1 MGKTSRKALSI
12 NDIALPTFPP
22 RDFRLSKH
30 SVYQDDKW
38 ALSDDSN
45 VRLKGHSE
53 AKLSV
58 DWSTY
63 RFDRET
69 HESSLNNVIAKS
81 HLDARVSDGIVEDIR
96 LLTFVQLEM
105 PSVFGKRGLQ
115 IQRSKPPT
123 VVSMAR
129 ALVVLFSVVDTVRAE
144 RVTAVA
150 ASLPYT
156 PLQSVSEIS
165 FQDLESA
172 LKKYPFVDGR
182 LLERALRAFASPVLR
197 GKFSGA
203 SVQWTE
209 GDIGNLTFPK
219 PTPRDSESVMPDAMF
234 RMLSN
239 TASKDVACFLSALQ
253 LHRYDQTVP
262 VQLSGLL
269 PREIILAEAWED
281 YVAIRNDD
289 RDYTAKLG
297 RKSARTANRRKDFT
311 REHGISNDD
320 FFTYISDLQRGCMML
335 IGLYTGGRFS
345 DFTSFVAGCIEEVH
359 GMPMLVGTMAK
370 HRPLNAPV
378 GEDIWPAIPIL
389 RDAVTCLEEISRVTF
404 NPYLVSST
412 YTVAIGEKPQPLSIS
427 GFRNGL
433 TLYLQSAD
441 ADNRWSD
448 WVISP
453 HQLRHTLAHKLAQA
467 DVGIV
472 YISYQLKHLYTALA
486 GLPADVTLGYGNI
499 GEQKLARAMA
509 VKDLSREAANALFN
523 PDSPIAGGGAKEFRQ
538 RRKVYF
544 DGRVA
549 EGWTQDEIID
559 QLAACGS
566 PFVNVGPGY
575 CGGVREE
582 ELADGTKRP
591 PPCIGNLQC
600 NTGDCDNAVV
610 TQIHLSQWKDIV
622 VKNKELASDPR
633 LAHAADNFKAAITTG
648 ERVLRDLGVN
658 SATL

>member
-1 MGKTSRKALSI
+1 MGKIKEKALSVD
-12 NDIALPTFPP
+12 DIALPNFPP
-22 RDFRLSKH
+22 QDYRVSKH
-30 SVYQDDKW
+30 SVYSDGIWD
-38 ALSDDSN
+38 LSDDSAA
-45 VRLKGHSE
+45 RLRGHSK
-53 AKLSV
+53 AKLSI
-58 DWSTY
+58 DWLLY
-63 RFDRET
+63 RFDREADG
-69 HESSLNNVIAKS
+69 SSLTDVIVKS
-81 HLDARVSDGIVEDIR
+81 HLSARLSDGIIEDVR
-96 LLTFVQLEM
+96 LLCFVQLEI
-105 PSVFGKRGLQ
+105 PSVFNNRGPN
-115 IQRSKPPT
+115 IKRSKPPT

-129 ALVVLFSVVDTVRAE
+129 ALMVLFSVVDKVRAE
-144 RVTAVA
+144 RISSVA
-150 ASLPYT
+150 PGLPYI
-156 PLQSVSEIS
+156 PLQSVTEIN

-172 LKKYPFVDGR
+172 LTEYPFADGKLIYR
-182 LLERALRAFASPVLR
+182 SLRAFASLALR

-203 SVQWTE
+203 TVQWTE
-209 GDIGNLTFPK
+209 GDLNNLTFPK
-219 PTPRDSESVMPDAMF
+219 PNRRDSESVMPDALF
-234 RMLSN
+234 RILSN
-239 TASKDVACFLSALQ
+239 TASKDVACFLNALQ
-253 LHRYDQTVP
+253 LHRYDKTVP

-269 PREIILAEAWED
+269 PQEINLADAWEE

-289 RDYTAKLG
+289 RVYREELG
-297 RKSARTANRRKDFT
+297 RKSTRATKQRKEFT
-311 REHGISNDD
+311 QQHGILTED
-320 FFTYISDLQRGCMML
+320 FFHYISNVQRACMML

-359 GMPMLVGTMAK
+359 GMPMLVGTTSK

-378 GEDIWPAIPIL
+378 GDDIWPAIPIL
-389 RDAVTCLEEISRVTF
+389 RDAVTCLQELSRVTF

-412 YTVAIGEKPQPLSIS
+412 FTVAVGEEPQPLSLS

-433 TLYLQSAD
+433 NLYRQAVD
-441 ADNRWSD
+441 VDGRWRD
-448 WVISP
+448 WVINP

-486 GLPADVTLGYGNI
+486 SMPADVTLSYGNI
-499 GEQKLARAMA
+499 GEQKLTRAMA
-509 VKDLSREAANALFN
+509 VSDLSREAANALFN

-538 RRKVYF
+538 RRKVFF

-582 ELADGTKRP
+582 ELADGKKRP

-610 TQIHLSQWKDIV
+610 TQIHVAQWKDIV
-622 VKNKELASDPR
+622 VKNKELALDPR
-633 LAHAADNFKAAITTG
+633 LAHAADNFKAAISTG
-648 ERVLRDLGVN
+648 ERVLRDLGIN
-658 SATL
+658 PAKL

>member
-1 MGKTSRKALSI
+1 MGKTSKQALSI
-12 NDIALPTFPP
+12 DEIARPTFPP
-22 RDFRLSKH
+22 RDFRLSEH
-30 SVYQDDKW
+30 SVYMDDKW
-38 ALSDDSN
+38 DLGDNSN
-45 VRLKGHSE
+45 VRLKGHNP

-58 DWSTY
+58 DWSVY

-69 HESSLNNVIAKS
+69 HGSSLNSVIAKS
-81 HLDARVSDGIVEDIR
+81 HLDARVSDGIIEDVR
-96 LLTFVQLEM
+96 LLSFVQLEM
-105 PSVFGKRGLQ
+105 PYVFSRRG
-115 IQRSKPPT
+115 IRIERSRPST
-123 VVSMAR
+123 VVTMAR
-129 ALVVLFSVVDTVRAE
+129 ALVVLFSVVDTVRAA
-144 RVTAVA
+144 RIAAVA
-150 ASLPYT
+150 ADLPYT
-156 PLQSVSEIS
+156 PLQSVCEITLE
-165 FQDLESA
+165 DLESA
-172 LKKYPFVDGR
+172 LKKYPFVDGT
-182 LLERALRAFASPVLR
+182 LLHKALRTFASPVLW

-209 GDIGNLTFPK
+209 GDICNLTFPS
-219 PTPRDSESVMPDAMF
+219 PTPRLSESVMPDAMF

-239 TASKDVACFLSALQ
+239 TASKEVACFLYAMQ

-262 VQLSGLL
+262 VQLPAMF
-269 PREIILAEAWED
+269 PREIISTEAWEE

-289 RDYTAKLG
+289 REYTAKLG
-297 RKSARTANRRKDFT
+297 RKSSRAREQRKEFARR
-311 REHGISNDD
+311 HGISVSN
-320 FFTYISDLQRGCMML
+320 FFVYITNLQRACITL

-345 DFTSFVAGCIEEVH
+345 DFTSFFQGCIEEVY
-359 GMPMLVGTMAK
+359 GMPMLLGTVSK
-370 HRPLNAPV
+370 HRPLNAPIGDDV
-378 GEDIWPAIPIL
+378 WPAIPIL
-389 RDAVTCLEEISRVTF
+389 RDAVTCLEQISRVTF

-412 YTVAIGEKPQPLSIS
+412 FTVGIGEEPQPLSLN
-427 GFRNGL
+427 GFRKSLNI
-433 TLYLQSAD
+433 YLRTCD
-441 ADNRWSD
+441 VEKRWPD
-448 WVISP
+448 FVINP

-523 PDSPIAGGGAKEFRQ
+523 PESPIAGGGAEEFRQ

-549 EGWTQDEIID
+549 EGWTQEEIID

-582 ELADGTKRP
+582 ALADGTKRP

-610 TQIHLSQWKDIV
+610 TQIHVTQWKDIV
-622 VKNKELASDPR
+622 VKNKELALDPR
-633 LAHAADNFKAAITTG
+633 LAHAVDNFKAAISTG
-648 ERVLRDLGVN
+648 ERVLRDLGIN
-658 SATL
+658 PATL

>member
-1 MGKTSRKALSI
+1 MQKAQEKALSVD
-12 NDIALPTFPP
+12 DIALPTFPHP
-22 RDFRLSKH
+22 DYRVSKH
-30 SVYQDDKW
+30 SLYSDGKWDLRDDT
-38 ALSDDSN
+38 D

-53 AKLSV
+53 AKLSI
-58 DWSTY
+58 DWLLY
-63 RFDRET
+63 RFDREE
-69 HESSLNNVIAKS
+69 HGSALNNVIAKS
-81 HLDARVSDGIVEDIR
+81 HLHARLSDGVIEDVR
-96 LLTFVQLEM
+96 LVSFVQLEM
-105 PSVFGKRGLQ
+105 PSVFGNRGPK
-115 IQRSKPPT
+115 IERSKPPT

-129 ALVVLFSVVDTVRAE
+129 ALFVLFSVVDTVRAE
-144 RVTAVA
+144 RISSVGAG
-150 ASLPYT
+150 LPYS
-156 PLQSVSEIS
+156 PLQSVTEIT

-172 LKKYPFVDGR
+172 LKKYPFADGKT
-182 LLERALRAFASPVLR
+182 LYKGLRAFASPVLR

-209 GDIGNLTFPK
+209 GDIDNLSFPK
-219 PTPRDSESVMPDAMF
+219 PSPRDSESVMPDALF

-239 TASKDVACFLSALQ
+239 TASKDIACFLYALQ

-289 RDYTAKLG
+289 REYTAKLG
-297 RKSARTANRRKDFT
+297 KRSTRTGERRKEFT
-311 REHGISNDD
+311 RQHEISTDE
-320 FFTYISDLQRGCMML
+320 FFLYISDLQRACMVL

-345 DFTSFVAGCIEEVH
+345 DFTSFVAGCVEEVH
-359 GMPMLVGTMAK
+359 GMPMLVGTTSK
-370 HRPLNAPV
+370 HRPLNAPAGDDV
-378 GEDIWPAIPIL
+378 WPAIPIL
-389 RDAVTCLEEISRVTF
+389 RDAVTCLEEISRVTH

-412 YTVAIGEKPQPLSIS
+412 FTVAIGEAPQPLSLS

-433 TLYLQSAD
+433 NLYLQTAD
-441 ADNRWSD
+441 ADGRWRD
-448 WVISP
+448 WVINP

-472 YISYQLKHLYTALA
+472 YISYQLKHLYTALS

-523 PDSPIAGGGAKEFRQ
+523 PDSPIAGGGAEEFRQ

-600 NTGDCDNAVV
+600 NTGDCNNAVV
-610 TQIHLSQWKDIV
+610 TQIHVAQWKDIV
-622 VKNKELASDPR
+622 VKNKELALDPR
-633 LAHAADNFKAAITTG
+633 LAHAADNFKAAISTG
-648 ERVLRDLGVN
+648 ERVLRDLGIN
-658 SATL
+658 PATL

>member
-1 MGKTSRKALSI
+1 MGKTSKKALSI
-12 NDIALPTFPP
+12 DDIALPTFPP
-22 RDFRLSKH
+22 RDFRLSEH
-30 SVYQDDKW
+30 SVYKDENW
-38 ALSDDSN
+38 TLGDDSS
-45 VRLKGHSE
+45 VRLMGHSK

-63 RFDRET
+63 RFGHEK

-81 HLDARVSDGIVEDIR
+81 HLDARVSDGIIEDIR
-96 LLTFVQLEM
+96 LLCFVQLEM
-105 PSVFGKRGLQ
+105 PSVFGKRGRQ
-115 IQRSKPPT
+115 IERSKPPT
-123 VVSMAR
+123 VVTMAR

-144 RVTAVA
+144 RIAAVA
-150 ASLPYT
+150 TALPYT
-156 PLQSVSEIS
+156 SLQSVSEIS

-172 LKKYPFVDGR
+172 LKKYPFVDGK
-182 LLERALRAFASPVLR
+182 LLQKALRAFASPVLR

-209 GDIGNLTFPK
+209 GDIENLTFRK
-219 PTPRDSESVMPDAMF
+219 PNPRNSESVMPDAMF

-239 TASKDVACFLSALQ
+239 TASKDVACFLYALQ

-262 VQLSGLL
+262 AQLSERL
-269 PREIILAEAWED
+269 PREIILPEAWED

-289 RDYTAKLG
+289 REYTAKLG
-297 RKSARTANRRKDFT
+297 RKSARTGDRRKEFT
-311 REHGISNDD
+311 RQHGISTDD
-320 FFTYISDLQRGCMML
+320 FFTYISGLQRACMML
-335 IGLYTGGRFS
+335 IGLYTGCRFS
-345 DFTSFVAGCIEEVH
+345 DFTSFVVGCIKEVH
-359 GMPMLVGTMAK
+359 GMPMLVGTTAK
-370 HRPLNAPV
+370 HTPLNAPV

-412 YTVAIGEKPQPLSIS
+412 FTVAIGEEPQPLSLA

-433 TLYLQSAD
+433 NLYLQSAD

-448 WVISP
+448 WVINP

-472 YISYQLKHLYTALA
+472 YISYQLKHLYTALS
-486 GLPADVTLGYGNI
+486 GLPADVTLGYGNV

-509 VKDLSREAANALFN
+509 VKDISREAANALFN
-523 PDSPIAGGGAKEFRQ
+523 PDSPIAGGGAEEFRQ

-575 CGGVREE
+575 CGGIREE

-610 TQIHLSQWKDIV
+610 TKIHVAQWKDIV
-622 VKNKELASDPR
+622 VKNKELASNPH
-633 LAHAADNFKAAITTG
+633 LAHAADNFKAAISTG
-648 ERVLRDLGVN
+648 ERVLRDLGIN
-658 SATL
+658 PATL